1 MTLGFLISYLWEE
14 NLLKGQHL
22 VEQLREFLEPE
33 YVLASDMDLE
43 LYSYDASLEKGKPDV
58 VVLPGSTQDVSKVMA
73 LAYREKIPVIA
84 RGSSTNLSGGTI
96 AVNGGIMVH
105 FSRMNRILEI
115 DIPNRTVIVEPGVI
129 TLELQNLLLKQGFV
143 YAPDPASQKV
153 STLGGNFGENSG
165 GPHCLK
171 YGVTT
176 NHVLGAE
183 VVVNDGSVIWTGGK
197 AWDKPGFDLIGLLVG
212 SEGTLGMVTRLLLK
226 IIRAPEAVKTML
238 AVYETIEDAG
248 NTVSAIIAEGIVP
261 ATLEMMDNMI
271 MRAVKESVHADY
283 PLDAAAVL
291 IIELDG
297 MADGMDRQ
305 ADKIMEICKRHHVR
319 EVRLAKDAQE
329 RAELWAGRK
338 GAFGAVARLR
348 PNYLVCDGT
357 VPRTKL
363 PGVLTKVMKIGRKY
377 DLPIGN
383 VFHAGDG
390 NLHPLILF
398 DERNAHDHKRVL
410 MAGREILEICAE
422 AGGTISGEHGIGTEK
437 LKEMSLIFSDRDLHY
452 MRRIKEAFDPDGV
465 MNPGKLIPPSSGVD
479 KPSPLQ
485 ETALNQ

>member
-1 MTLGFLISYLWEE
+1 LTFCILILLLPKGYFVERQQLIDELKQFL
-14 NLLKGQHL
+14 N
-22 VEQLREFLEPE
+22 PE
-33 YVLASDMDLE
+33 YILTSDLDLE
-43 LYSYDASLEKGKPDV
+43 LYSYDASLEKGRPDV
-58 VVLPGSTQDVSKVMA
+58 VVLPGATQDVSKVMG

-96 AVNGGIMVH
+96 AVNGGIMIH

-115 DIPNRTVIVEPGVI
+115 DIPNRTVMVEPGVI
-129 TLELQNLLLKQGFV
+129 TMELQNLLLKQGFV

-183 VVVNDGSVIWTGGK
+183 VVVVDGTVIWTGGK
-197 AWDKPGFDLIGLLVG
+197 AWDKPGYDLIGLLVG
-212 SEGTLGMVTRLLLK
+212 SEGTLGVVTKLLLK
-226 IIRAPEAVKTML
+226 IIRAPEAVRTML

-261 ATLEMMDNMI
+261 ATLEMMDNLI
-271 MRAVKESVHADY
+271 MRAVKESVNADY

-305 ADKIMEICKRHHVR
+305 ADKIREICKRHHVR
-319 EVRLAKDAQE
+319 EIRLAKDAGQ
-329 RAELWAGRK
+329 RAELWVGRK

-363 PGVLTKVMKIGRKY
+363 PGVLTKVMKVGGKY
-377 DLPIGN
+377 NLPIGN

-398 DERNAHDHKRVL
+398 DERDEHELERVR

-437 LKEMSLIFSDRDLHY
+437 LKEMSLIFAECDLQY

-465 MNPGKLIPPSSGVD
+465 MNPGKVVPPAFGIDTPPPPSR
-479 KPSPLQ
+479 
-485 ETALNQ
+485 AWR

>member
-1 MTLGFLISYLWEE
+1 MEKQTFIDR
-14 NLLKGQHL
+14 LKAIVG
-22 VEQLREFLEPE
+22 PE
-33 YVLASDMDLE
+33 YVLHSEMDLT
-43 LYSYDASLEKGKPDV
+43 LYGYDASLEKGKPDV
-58 VVLPGSTQDVSKVMA
+58 VVLPDSTEEVAGVVA
-73 LAYREKIPVIA
+73 LAYKEKAPVIA
-84 RGSSTNLSGGTI
+84 RGSGTNLSGGTI
-96 AVNGGIMVH
+96 PVKGGVVIH

-115 DIPNRTVIVEPGVI
+115 DIPNRTVTVEPGVI
-129 TLELQNLLLKQGFV
+129 TLDLQTLLLKQGMV

-176 NHVLGAE
+176 NHILGAE
-183 VVVNDGSVIWTGGK
+183 LVLYDGNVIQTGGK
-197 AWDKPGFDLIGLLVG
+197 SQDNPGYDLTGILVG
-212 SEGTLGMVTRLLLK
+212 SEGTLGIVTKMILK
-226 IIRAPEAVKTML
+226 LIPAPEAVKTML
-238 AVYETIEDAG
+238 AIYDSIEDAS

-261 ATLEMMDNMI
+261 ATLEMMDNLVLK
-271 MRAVKESVHADY
+271 AVEDSVHAGY

-297 MADGMDRQ
+297 MLDGMERQ
-305 ADKIMEICKRHHVR
+305 AGKIMDICKRHKVR
-319 EVRLAKDAQE
+319 EVRLAKSEAE

-348 PNYLVCDGT
+348 PSYLVCDGT

-363 PGVLTKVMKIGRKY
+363 PEVLDKVIAVGKKY

-398 DERNAHDHKRVL
+398 DERNKEELAKVHK
-410 MAGREILEICAE
+410 AGAEILKICAD

-437 LKEMSLIFSDRDLHY
+437 IKEMSFVFSESDIDF
-452 MRRIKEAFDPDGV
+452 MRQIKKAFDPQD
-465 MNPGKLIPPSSGVD
+465 MWNPGKVLPP
-479 KPSPLQ
+479 
-485 ETALNQ
+485 A